1 MTTPQDSHD
10 SLEGEVAVVTGAGR
24 GIGKVIA
31 LTFAKAGATV
41 VACARTP
48 AEIQATAA
56 EIRDVGGSAL
66 AVPLDVTDETS
77 VTAAFAEIH
86 AEHGAVD
93 ILVNNAGTNLALGQ
107 AWEVDPADW
116 RRDIETSL
124 YGPFYCS
131 RAVLPAMVERGA
143 GRIINLSSGAA
154 TEPRPYTLAY
164 TAAKTG
170 AHRFSESLALAVEP
184 FGVKVFSLNPGPV
197 ETSLTAGLRTSELG
211 KKYFDGSKLDY
222 FPPERAAGYALILAS
237 GRADHL
243 AGRFVSSFDELE
255 AVVAES
261 ASGAVLPGQYR
272 RLAIQTVLSGAA
284 EK

>member
-1 MTTPQDSHD
+1 M
-10 SLEGEVAVVTGAGR
+10 SLPVNEV
-24 GIGKVIA
+24 
-31 LTFAKAGATV
+31 FAAIK
-41 VACARTP
+41 
-48 AEIQATAA
+48 EQ
-56 EIRDVGGSAL
+56 
-66 AVPLDVTDETS
+66 
-77 VTAAFAEIH
+77 
-86 AEHGAVD
+86 HGAID

-170 AHRFSESLALAVEP
+170 AHRFSESLRHAVEP

-197 ETSLTAGLRTSELG
+197 EDFSHCRTRRRPALG
-211 KKYFDGSKLDY
+211 KKYFDDSKLDY

-261 ASGAVLPGQYR
+261 ETGDVLPGAYR
-272 RLAIQTVLSGAA
+272 RLAIQSALAGAA

>member
-1 MTTPQDSHD
+1 MTTPQDS
-10 SLEGEVAVVTGAGR
+10 LAGQVAVVTGAGR
-24 GIGKVIA
+24 GIGKVVA

-48 AEIQATAA
+48 AEIEETAA
-56 EIRDVGGSAL
+56 EIRAAGGTATVSA
-66 AVPLDVTDETS
+66 LDVTDEPS
-77 VTAAFAEIH
+77 VNEAFAAIH
-86 AEHGAVD
+86 AEHGVID

-107 AWEVDPADW
+107 IWEVDPADW

-124 YGPFYCS
+124 YGPFFCS

-164 TAAKTG
+164 TSAKTG
-170 AHRFSESLALAVEP
+170 AHRFSESLAIAVEP

-197 ETSLTAGLRTSELG
+197 KTSLTAGLRGTELG
-211 KKYFDGSKLDY
+211 KKYFDDSKLDY

-243 AGRFVSSFDELE
+243 AGRFVSSFDDLE

-261 ASGAVLPGQYR
+261 RDVLPGQYR
-272 RLAIQTVLSGAA
+272 RLAIQTALAGAA